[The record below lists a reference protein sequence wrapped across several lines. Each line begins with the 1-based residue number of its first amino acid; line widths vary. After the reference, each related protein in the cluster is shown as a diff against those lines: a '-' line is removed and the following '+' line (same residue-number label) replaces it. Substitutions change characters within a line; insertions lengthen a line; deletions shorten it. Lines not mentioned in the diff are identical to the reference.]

1 MTKRLEVES
10 PSALSYIGDP
20 DGIDEQPA
28 AVEPPPAAPVVSA
41 VAVKIPPFWPADPQ
55 VWFAQVEAQFT
66 TRNVTNERTRFDYVV
81 ASLAPEFA
89 TEVRDLLLAP
99 PERDAY
105 STLKTQLIQRTAASE
120 QRRLQQLFTTEELG
134 DRKPSQLLRRMQ
146 QLLGDAAGPNPDN
159 SFLRELFL
167 QRLPSHVRMVL
178 ASSGE
183 MTLDALA
190 QLADKVMEVSA
201 PAISSVS
208 VAPLTSEVEQL
219 REEVG
224 RLRSLIANLQVSQP
238 QSESGNQRGAFR
250 SRSCSRSRA
259 TSPHPSAPDDSGLCW
274 YHSKFGEKAHK
285 CSSPCTWSGNAPA
298 RR

>member
-20 DGIDEQPA
+20 DMEDEQPA

-105 STLKTQLIQRTAASE
+105 STLKTQLIQSTAASE

-146 QLLGDAAGPNPDN
+146 QLLGDAAGPNHDN

-224 RLRSLIANLQVSQP
+224 RLWSLIANLQVSQP

-250 SRSCSRSRA
+250 SRSRSRSRA
-259 TSPHPSAPDDSGLCW
+259 TSPHPSASDDSGLCW

-285 CSSPCTWSGNAPA
+285 CTSPCTWSGNAPA